1 MAGSIAITSATEPTR
16 NFGMAVSTEGRAI
29 LARLRNPS
37 SVPSHRPTYRLRVR
51 PPCSFQREP
60 KFALRLAGIV
70 PEWQAFPTLTRALSQ
85 RRPQPLF
92 QFRRN
97 ALQHIADE
105 FCCPAKCLIS
115 ITPERE
121 EAVQQELLLPYIDD
135 LNAALLDERTH
146 FVNTSVN
153 QEPRIGL
160 QRSRDK
166 VLCAKAIG

>member
-1 MAGSIAITSATEPTR
+1 MP
-16 NFGMAVSTEGRAI
+16 
-29 LARLRNPS
+29 
-37 SVPSHRPTYRLRVR
+37 HQY
-51 PPCSFQREP
+51 
-60 KFALRLAGIV
+60 
-70 PEWQAFPTLTRALSQ
+70 
-85 RRPQPLF
+85 
-92 QFRRN
+92 
-97 ALQHIADE
+97 H
-105 FCCPAKCLIS
+105 
-115 ITPERE
+115 PERE